1 MCVVVLVVAVVVVS
15 GVRKTFGL
23 EKESATNTSRLW
35 LHLQIVTAVGFHSV
49 YVRRTHCY
57 LTYVTALQLLIIVS
71 PLF

>member
-1 MCVVVLVVAVVVVS
+1 MCVVVVVLVVAVVVVVVS

-57 LTYVTALQLLIIVS
+57 VRDCLAVVDNR
-71 PLF
+71 